1 MVRDFILD
9 FIRVCKISILFFL
22 YLIGRV
28 VPSKTGRI
36 SFICNEAGTFGGN
49 IGPLVRWCL
58 QNKLQNYKVLS
69 SSTKVV
75 QSLKK
80 ENIPSLLYGEISA
93 FWFLLRS
100 EKVIIECGMPLLSC
114 MICAHKKVYQMWHG
128 ANLKF
133 MAKQWDELRDLR
145 DHSRL
150 KMLLRWIKVN
160 IPKYEFI
167 LSTSEFYAKNTFE
180 KSFNSKRVF
189 VSGYPRCDVFFREL
203 EELDFISLDAELY
216 EKVKN
221 HPGKVLAY
229 APTWRDNANE
239 EEEIFPFDRKKLKN
253 FLEENNLLMIVK
265 KHHRDK
271 RAGFEEAGER
281 VILFPSDNDIYPLFS
296 EVDVLISDY
305 SSIFFDY
312 LLLDKPVVFY
322 TYDYQTYVTRD
333 RAFQYDY
340 DDFTPGVKCR
350 EEDELYREVLK
361 AMNNDEYYSAEREKV
376 KEIVFGESIEKN
388 ASHVIMNEIL
398 NTNHEK

>member
-1 MVRDFILD
+1 MVRNFILD
-9 FIRVCKISILFFL
+9 CFRICKISILFFF
-22 YLIGRV
+22 YLV
-28 VPSKTGRI
+28 VRLVPVKKGQI

-49 IGPLVRWCL
+49 IGPLVRWCA
-58 QNKLQNYKVLS
+58 QKKLQNYKVLS
-69 SSTKVV
+69 SSPLVV

-80 ENIPSLLYGEISA
+80 KNIPTLLYGKFSA
-93 FWFLLRS
+93 FFYLLRS

-114 MICAHKKVYQMWHG
+114 VICAHKEVYQMWHG

-133 MAKQWDELRDLR
+133 MVKQWDELRDMS
-145 DHSRL
+145 DHSWPQ
-150 KMLLRWIKVN
+150 KFLRWMHVN

-167 LSTSEFYAKNTFE
+167 LATSEFYAKNTFE

-189 VSGYPRCDVFFREL
+189 VSGYPRCDVFFRDL
-203 EELDFISLDAELY
+203 EKLDFISLDTELY

-229 APTWRDNANE
+229 VPTWRDNANE
-239 EEEIFPFDRKKLKN
+239 EEIFPFDREKLKT

-271 RAGFEEAGER
+271 RAGFKEAGER
-281 VILFPSDNDIYPLFS
+281 VILFPADNDIYPLFS

-312 LLLDKPVVFY
+312 LLLNKPVVFY

-350 EEDELYREVLK
+350 EEDELYSEVLK
-361 AMNNDEYYSAEREKV
+361 AIGSNEYYLAERERV
-376 KEIVFGESIEKN
+376 KKIVFGERIEKN
-388 ASHVIMNEIL
+388 ASQMIMREIL
-398 NTNHEK
+398 K